1 MLITLNRG
9 FFLVTS
15 FNKTDSLFFSFFL
28 DEPEVRDLI
37 LCKLLHANDLIHTV
51 KNTTSSAKFKQPIND
66 DKATIEASGQEC
78 EVKEAVKN
86 TTSTTKHP
94 ARRPAGV
101 NQSNN
106 DSV

>member
-1 MLITLNRG
+1 MLITLGLRARSEG
-9 FFLVTS
+9 FDIVILL
-15 FNKTDSLFFSFFL
+15 KYLLFYQYFTKKFDCLGF
-28 DEPEVRDLI
+28 
-37 LCKLLHANDLIHTV
+37 
-51 KNTTSSAKFKQPIND
+51 AKYPGHRFKQPIND

>member
-1 MLITLNRG
+1 MDKMTWRSW
-9 FFLVTS
+9 TH
-15 FNKTDSLFFSFFL
+15 
-28 DEPEVRDLI
+28 DLKEE
-37 LCKLLHANDLIHTV
+37 CKLLHANDLIHTV
-51 KNTTSSAKFKQPIND
+51 KNTTSSAKYPGHRFKQPIND

>member
-1 MLITLNRG
+1 MSGICPGSN
-9 FFLVTS
+9 FFLI
-15 FNKTDSLFFSFFL
+15 
-28 DEPEVRDLI
+28 R
-37 LCKLLHANDLIHTV
+37 CKLLHANDLIHTV
-51 KNTTSSAKFKQPIND
+51 KNTTSSAKYPGHRSKQPIND